1 MHKESKM
8 NTKKMRAVVT
18 LFVAIATLLA
28 TTSLVA
34 ADEDVCLTGPSS
46 QVDAE
51 VLLACGEAEWLASV
65 REASRGSWEL
75 YTLDEF
81 LFEVDDGVVSSSFS
95 DAERRVSD
103 TEWIVNYIELEEPAS
118 AEDLLASIRARS
130 RGSWELY
137 TLDESEAGSGV
148 VSPSSSALEL
158 KAGEAE
164 WFDRIREASRG
175 SWELYTLDEFVSEVG
190 DGVVSPSSSDVG
202 HRASDIEWFVNYFE
216 LTEPGT
222 DPE

>member
-1 MHKESKM
+1 M
-8 NTKKMRAVVT
+8 NTKKKRAVVT

-28 TTSLVA
+28 TTGLVA
-34 ADEDVCLTGPSS
+34 ADEDFCLTSPSGE
-46 QVDAE
+46 VDAE
-51 VLLACGEAEWLASV
+51 FLLACSEAEWLANT

-81 LFEVDDGVVSSSFS
+81 LFEVGDGVVSLSSS
-95 DAERRVSD
+95 DAVRRMSD
-103 TEWIVNYIELEEPAS
+103 TEWIVNYIELEEPAT
-118 AEDLLASIRARS
+118 AEDLLADIRARS

-137 TLDESEAGSGV
+137 TLDESEAGSGA
-148 VSPSSSALEL
+148 VSPSSGALEL

-164 WFDRIREASRG
+164 WFARIREASVG

-202 HRASDIEWFVNYFE
+202 YRANDIEWFVNYLE
-216 LTEPGT
+216 LTEPGM